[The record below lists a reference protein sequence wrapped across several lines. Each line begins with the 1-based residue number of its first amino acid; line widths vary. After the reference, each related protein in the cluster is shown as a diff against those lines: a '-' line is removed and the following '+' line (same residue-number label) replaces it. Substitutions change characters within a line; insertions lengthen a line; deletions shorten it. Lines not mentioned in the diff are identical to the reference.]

1 MPKQNDVDV
10 VIDASWSESLA
21 DNVEG
26 KRSSSVKRRKDSMRK
41 IKSSVNRMIDTLTKT
56 RLGMFSAVKIGA
68 YGQRLREL
76 KQYYCNL

>member
-1 MPKQNDVDV
+1 M
-10 VIDASWSESLA
+10 A

-68 YGQRLREL
+68 YGQRFREQ
-76 KQYYCNL
+76 KQ